1 MPIYPGTEALP
12 SWLVAKAVRSV
23 LDQLEPGDVAD
34 PLPEELGQ
42 IEGDKATAV
51 RSLTTRRT
59 NIEDRRRRLL
69 HAHYEGAVP
78 LDLLKEEQA
87 ELSTELNQIERQ
99 LAAYQA
105 DAAAQAAGDG
115 PGTRMTV
122 FLNGCPLRC
131 QYCHNPDTFLMK
143 DGEPVEASELLRRMR
158 RYRGVFRAS
167 KGGITLSGG
176 EVLMQPAFAGKLLA
190 GAKKMGIHTCIDT
203 SGFLGANAS
212 DEMLDNIDLV
222 LLDVKS
228 GDEETYKKVT
238 GRSLAPTITFGDRL
252 AAKGIEIWA
261 RFVLVPDLTDA
272 PENVHNVARIIERR
286 GPGRPGGCRAVT
298 SP

>member
-1 MPIYPGTEALP
+1 
-12 SWLVAKAVRSV
+12 
-23 LDQLEPGDVAD
+23 
-34 PLPEELGQ
+34 
-42 IEGDKATAV
+42 
-51 RSLTTRRT
+51 
-59 NIEDRRRRLL
+59 
-69 HAHYEGAVP
+69 
-78 LDLLKEEQA
+78 
-87 ELSTELNQIERQ
+87 
-99 LAAYQA
+99 
-105 DAAAQAAGDG
+105 
-115 PGTRMTV
+115 
-122 FLNGCPLRC
+122 
-131 QYCHNPDTFLMK
+131 
-143 DGEPVEASELLRRMR
+143 MR

-212 DEMLDNIDLV
+212 DEMRDNIDLV
-222 LLDVKS
+222 LLDVKG

-272 PENVHNVARIIERR
+272 PENVHNVARIIERWGSVSR
-286 GPGRPGGCRAVT
+286 VEVLPFHQMGRDKWATLKLPYKLADT
-298 SP
+298 SPPSKELIERVRNQFRARGITTY